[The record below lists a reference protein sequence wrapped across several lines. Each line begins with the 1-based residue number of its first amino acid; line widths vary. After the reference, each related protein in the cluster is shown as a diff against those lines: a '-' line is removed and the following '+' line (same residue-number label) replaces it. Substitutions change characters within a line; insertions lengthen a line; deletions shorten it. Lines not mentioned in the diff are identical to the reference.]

1 MLSLTLLCTMD
12 STSLSTF
19 LLTLKPLV
27 SRLFDIKLAINVY
40 FSFIIKEKFEF
51 RVLTANT
58 NTFALF
64 DDTIE
69 SHNYVTKFV

>member
-12 STSLSTF
+12 STSFSTF